1 MGAEQRRE
9 LIMQMKAGC
18 GGSLHRYE
26 GPTSISSVPQL
37 TRFRS
42 AGTILRFG
50 WHGTSPNTAPNNAPN
65 INYRGLNNPEIYISA
80 HLRLYVQIICATNI

>member
-1 MGAEQRRE
+1 MGEEQRRE

-26 GPTSISSVPQL
+26 GLTSISSVPQL
-37 TRFRS
+37 TRFRR

-50 WHGTSPNTAPNNAPN
+50 WHGTSPNTTPSNVPN
-65 INYRGLNNPEIYISA
+65 INYTRLNNPEIYISA
-80 HLRLYVQIICATNI
+80 HLILHI